1 MTVATGTLRHMDAL
15 PFALAA
21 IIGVIA
27 GALLGFLLA
36 RLAFANRAAGNDA
49 VSAEQAQ
56 LAVERARL
64 EESQAAQS
72 VREQLAASST
82 KASQLEEQLRLS
94 QAQVAEFQQRE
105 MQEQKVLTELK
116 PVSETLG
123 KLEAKVIEL
132 EQQRTKQ
139 HSELAQQLKQSLE
152 SEERLA
158 GTADKLATALAA
170 NQSRGVWGE
179 TQLRRIVEVAG
190 MLKQVDFTEQHSV
203 TGDDLRGRPDM
214 VVHLPGDKHLAI
226 DAKVPFNAYLEA
238 SEISLTASPGDL
250 MRRDELLKKHAK
262 ALKDH
267 VNALGNKAYWNGLSS
282 SPEFVIAFIPSE
294 SLLAS
299 ALETDPGLLDYAFE
313 RKVALASPVSLW
325 AILKSVAQS
334 WRQDVLTEE
343 AKTLF
348 DLSRELHKRLA
359 TASEHLEKVGR
370 NISSTVENYNRFVS
384 SLETRV
390 FPTARKIGALND
402 TEFFAAPALIESVPA
417 ALTAPE
423 FTESGDALEAIE
435 AKQ

>member
-1 MTVATGTLRHMDAL
+1 METLWVL
-15 PFALAA
+15 VAA
-21 IIGVIA
+21 IVGVIA
-27 GALLGFLLA
+27 GSLLGFIAARKLFSRTDGGFAADALA
-36 RLAFANRAAGNDA
+36 TAEAATNQLRVQLAESSTRAT
-49 VSAEQAQ
+49 VLAEQVEQMNAQ
-56 LAVERARL
+56 LAEY
-64 EESQAAQS
+64 
-72 VREQLAASST
+72 
-82 KASQLEEQLRLS
+82 
-94 QAQVAEFQQRE
+94 QQRE
-105 MQEQKVLTELK
+105 LQEQKVLTELK
-116 PVSETLG
+116 PVSETLN

-139 HSELAQQLKQSLE
+139 HSELSQQLRQSLE

-158 GTADKLATALAA
+158 GTADKLASALAA

-203 TGDDLRGRPDM
+203 SGDDLRGRPDM
-214 VVHLPGDKHLAI
+214 VVHLPGDKHLAV

-238 SEISLTASPGDL
+238 SEISLTSAPL
-250 MRRDELLKKHAK
+250 ELERRDVLLKKHAK

-267 VNALGNKAYWNGLSS
+267 VTALGGKAYWNGLSA

-299 ALETDPGLLDYAFE
+299 ALEADPGLLDYAFE
-313 RKVALASPVSLW
+313 RKVALASPVSFW
-325 AILKSVAQS
+325 AILKAVAQS

-348 DLSRELHKRLA
+348 ELSKELHQRLG
-359 TASEHLEKVGR
+359 TASNHLDAVGK
-370 NISSTVENYNRFVS
+370 NISKTVENYNKFVS

-390 FPTARKIGALND
+390 FPTARKISQLNGD
-402 TEFFAAPALIESVPA
+402 SFTAQPALIETVPA

-423 FTESGDALEAIE
+423 FSDDEKALEE
-435 AKQ
+435 ASPSDQRDDQ

>member
-1 MTVATGTLRHMDAL
+1 MEIVWVVLIS
-15 PFALAA
+15 
-21 IIGVIA
+21 IIGVVVFLGA
-27 GALLGFLLA
+27 GVLIGRALASKG
-36 RLAFANRAAGNDA
+36 GSG
-49 VSAEQAQ
+49 VSAEQVTLQ
-56 LAVERARL
+56 VDQARL
-64 EESQAAQS
+64 EERQAAQQ
-72 VREQLAASST
+72 VREQLAAET
-82 KASQLEEQLRLS
+82 TRADQLAEQLQVS
-94 QAQVAEFQQRE
+94 QARVAEYQQRE
-105 MQEQKVLTELK
+105 VQEQKLLTELK

-123 KLEAKVIEL
+123 KLESKVIEL

-139 HSELAQQLKQSLE
+139 HSELSQQLRQSLE
-152 SEERLA
+152 SEERLR

-170 NQSRGVWGE
+170 NQQRGVWGE

-203 TGDDLRGRPDM
+203 SGDDLRGRPDM
-214 VVHLPGDKHLAI
+214 VVHLPGDKHLAV

-238 SEISLTASPGDL
+238 SEISQTGTAIEL
-250 MRRDELLKKHAK
+250 QRRDDLLKKHAK

-267 VNALGNKAYWNGLSS
+267 INTLGGKAYWNGLDA

-299 ALETDPGLLDYAFE
+299 ALDADPGLLDYAFE

-325 AILKSVAQS
+325 AILKSVAQA

-348 DLSRELHKRLA
+348 QLSKELHSRLG
-359 TASEHLEKVGR
+359 TASSHLDAVGR
-370 NISSTVENYNRFVS
+370 NISKTVENYNKFVS

-390 FPTARKIGALND
+390 FPTARKISQLNGD
-402 TEFFAAPALIESVPA
+402 NFEAKAALIESVPA

-423 FTESGDALEAIE
+423 FTEGESTED
-435 AKQ
+435 

>member
-1 MTVATGTLRHMDAL
+1 MDAL
-15 PFALAA
+15 NIAIAA
-21 IIGVIA
+21 IIGVVA
-27 GALLGFLLA
+27 GAVLGFVLA
-36 RLAFANRAAGNDA
+36 RLAFGKRGTA
-49 VSAEQAQ
+49 VGETVKAEQAQ

-64 EESQAAQS
+64 EESQAAQL
-72 VREQLAASST
+72 VREQLAAAST
-82 KASQLEEQLRLS
+82 KAAQLEQQLQLS
-94 QAQVAEFQQRE
+94 QAQVAEYQQRE
-105 MQEQKVLTELK
+105 VQEQKVLTELK

-214 VVHLPGDKHLAI
+214 VVHLPGDKHLAV

-238 SEISLTASPGDL
+238 SEISLTAAPGELVRREEL
-250 MRRDELLKKHAK
+250 MKKHAK

-267 VNALGNKAYWNGLSS
+267 VNTLGNKAYWNGLSA

-325 AILKSVAQS
+325 AILKSVAQA

-370 NISSTVENYNRFVS
+370 NISSTVENYNKFVS

-402 TEFFAAPALIESVPA
+402 DAFFATPALIEKTPA

-423 FTESGDALEAIE
+423 FTELEAAE
-435 AKQ
+435 LASPSDPPGDQ

>member
-1 MTVATGTLRHMDAL
+1 MEIVWVVLIS
-15 PFALAA
+15 
-21 IIGVIA
+21 IIGVVVFLGA
-27 GALLGFLLA
+27 GVLIGRALASKG
-36 RLAFANRAAGNDA
+36 GSG
-49 VSAEQAQ
+49 VSAEQLTLQ
-56 LAVERARL
+56 VDQARL
-64 EESQAAQS
+64 EERQAAQQ
-72 VREQLAASST
+72 VREQLAAET
-82 KASQLEEQLRLS
+82 TRADQLAEQLQVS
-94 QAQVAEFQQRE
+94 QARVAEYQQRE
-105 MQEQKVLTELK
+105 VQEQKLLTELK

-123 KLEAKVIEL
+123 KLESKVIEL

-139 HSELAQQLKQSLE
+139 HSELSQQLRQSLE
-152 SEERLA
+152 SEERLR

-170 NQSRGVWGE
+170 NQQRGVWGE

-203 TGDDLRGRPDM
+203 SGDDLRGRPDM
-214 VVHLPGDKHLAI
+214 VVHLPGDKHLAV

-238 SEISLTASPGDL
+238 SEISQTGTAIEL
-250 MRRDELLKKHAK
+250 QRRDDLLKKHAK

-267 VNALGNKAYWNGLSS
+267 INTLGGKAYWNGLDA

-299 ALETDPGLLDYAFE
+299 ALDADPGLLDYAFE

-325 AILKSVAQS
+325 AILKSVAQA

-348 DLSRELHKRLA
+348 QLSKELHSRLG
-359 TASEHLEKVGR
+359 TASSHLDAVGR
-370 NISSTVENYNRFVS
+370 NISKTVENYNKFVS

-390 FPTARKIGALND
+390 FPTARKISQLNGD
-402 TEFFAAPALIESVPA
+402 NFEAKAALIESVPA

-423 FTESGDALEAIE
+423 FTEGESTED
-435 AKQ
+435 